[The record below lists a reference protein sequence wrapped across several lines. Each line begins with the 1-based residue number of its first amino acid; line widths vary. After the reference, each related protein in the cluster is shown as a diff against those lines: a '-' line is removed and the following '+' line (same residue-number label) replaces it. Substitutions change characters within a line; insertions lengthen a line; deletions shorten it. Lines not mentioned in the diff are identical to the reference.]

1 MLLALLAACNDYRL
15 GKADLHGG
23 VDAGDTSASPR
34 VEEEVLVI
42 ADGSAHATLQRASWG
57 SSPTQCALE
66 VAFTVPAEPVEPEE
80 GPSTPGVFIE
90 VPDEP
95 GTCAYTAFS
104 LHDTHAADPIGVRG
118 SVDAGASVQLADS
131 EGAMG
136 LTRLE
141 GAEGIRY
148 RRDDCTPASWP
159 GGRTL
164 DLSVAGSAREG
175 GLPAFTMREVVAVGP
190 DIRRLRPTDA
200 ELSGDTVEHP
210 HGTPFTFAWEEV
222 GPRPLLNGRPVV
234 PGKILFFRHIEISEG
249 RIFEALAC
257 RALESGRFEVAAA
270 DMARL
275 APDDAGTYVVAQVD
289 LQWYADRIPDTW
301 GSLNSRGVTSLS
313 GRLIQR

>member
-15 GKADLHGG
+15 GKAERQG
-23 VDAGDTSASPR
+23 VVDVGDTGALPS
-34 VEEEVLVI
+34 VEEDVLAI

-57 SSPTQCALE
+57 SFPTQCALE
-66 VAFTVPAEPVEPEE
+66 VAFTVPAEPVDPEE

-104 LHDTHAADPIGVRG
+104 LDDTHAADPIGVRG

-131 EGAMG
+131 EGALG
-136 LTRLE
+136 LTRVE
-141 GAEGIRY
+141 GSDGIRY

-164 DLSVAGSAREG
+164 DLSVPGSAREG

-190 DIRRLRPTDA
+190 DIRRVQPTDA
-200 ELSGDTVEHP
+200 DLTGDTVVHP
-210 HGTPFTFAWEEV
+210 HGTSFTLAWEEI
-222 GPRPLLNGRPVV
+222 GPRPVLDGRPVV
-234 PGKILFFRHIEISEG
+234 PAEILFFRHIELSEG

-257 RALESGRFEVAAA
+257 RARESGRFEVTAA
-270 DMARL
+270 DMAKL
-275 APDDAGTYVVAQVD
+275 APDDALTYVAAQVD

-301 GSLNSRGVTSLS
+301 GSLDSRGVTSLS